1 MQNCRLLVL
10 QSAGRKDFARLVVV
24 AIDNENI
31 IEYSSERTWIGLV
44 ELWKLRRWNFYKFG
58 FNFVWASQLDLFNI
72 LNYTIT

>member
-31 IEYSSERTWIGLV
+31 IEYSSERTRIGLV
-44 ELWKLRRWNFYKFG
+44 EL
-58 FNFVWASQLDLFNI
+58 
-72 LNYTIT
+72 